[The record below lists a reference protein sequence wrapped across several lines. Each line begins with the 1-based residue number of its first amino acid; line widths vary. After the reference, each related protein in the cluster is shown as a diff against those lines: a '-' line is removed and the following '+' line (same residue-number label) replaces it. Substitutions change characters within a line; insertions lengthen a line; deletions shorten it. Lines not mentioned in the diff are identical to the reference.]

1 MERTISASTTFF
13 FKYVFPLLWIGG
25 FGIGSLKLLFDPRN
39 VVFNGVRGAAT
50 PADQLLFL
58 ATWIAGSAFL
68 LWLSIPLK
76 RVRLRPDGLSVS
88 NYLREIAIPFGAIE
102 RITQKLVISGRNVTI
117 YFRYQTPFGRQ
128 IRFMPAGFGI
138 LTFWREDKVVKE
150 LRQYVSQ
157 AKTISRSEKEV

>member
-88 NYLREIAIPFGAIE
+88 NYLREIAIPI
-102 RITQKLVISGRNVTI
+102 KLKI
-117 YFRYQTPFGRQ
+117 
-128 IRFMPAGFGI
+128 
-138 LTFWREDKVVKE
+138 
-150 LRQYVSQ
+150 
-157 AKTISRSEKEV
+157 